1 VADKKTLEDAL
12 AEIEASNAKAA
23 ELKAKQA
30 PELIAEAVERTALNA
45 RLAALPQKQR
55 RQVLDAAGLNHVSA
69 APPPITPVSG
79 RSAAQPPKPAAPLSI
94 DWHFWCNMQTV
105 KLWQACALTVGLDP
119 DRLRPHPQAWMAGPG
134 SGSVFDGKSFPSQE
148 IEAKYEK
155 ALRLAE
161 NAVSYMNGPI
171 FPKGTPHHGSN
182 KEKTV
187 LLSEVATF
195 FISCAW
201 PDIPDTLQTLAR
213 PSPPAMAPKATPE
226 HQAAPLEAVP
236 VVEVP
241 ASEPFP
247 VTTGDIAHAFDGLRK
262 WDEKAWKDT
271 LGTPPKWL
279 LACLAIRGRR
289 GVNEHRWNPVLIGA
303 ALVNSGHAKPNSIR
317 AKFQTAHQLMPWL
330 DAWKTYEADNL
341 DPV

>member
-1 VADKKTLEDAL
+1 MADKKTLADAL

-23 ELKAKQA
+23 ELRAKQA

-134 SGSVFDGKSFPSQE
+134 SGPVFDGKSFPSQE
-148 IEAKYEK
+148 IEAKFEK

-236 VVEVP
+236 VVEVQKSEP
-241 ASEPFP
+241 IQTTAGPKFSMSKAGLIEAHRHEWQTIERDLKDASEN
-247 VTTGDIAHAFDGLRK
+247 GLSVA
-262 WDEKAWKDT
+262 KAGPRDW
-271 LGTPPKWL
+271 
-279 LACLAIRGRR
+279 
-289 GVNEHRWNPVLIGA
+289 NEA
-303 ALVNSGHAKPNSIR
+303 MALQWARAKGKLTITAKPVNDLANAFHS
-317 AKFQTAHQLMPWL
+317 MS
-330 DAWKTYEADNL
+330 NL
-341 DPV
+341 PSHRHTLKG